1 MFFHSEKR
9 FGIYKKKHI
18 LQNILTIF
26 AIYFLHFSRHF
37 KIMYV
42 LLNIQVQL
50 KKKLKQISTGFIS
63 DYGKMGS
70 LL

>member
-9 FGIYKKKHI
+9 FEIYKKKHF

-26 AIYFLHFSRHF
+26 AINFFQVSQHFE
-37 KIMYV
+37 IMYV

-50 KKKLKQISTGFIS
+50 KKLKQISTGFIS
-63 DYGKMGS
+63 DYENIGS
-70 LL
+70 VL